1 MSIWVAL
8 TLMAALMQ
16 SVRTAGQKSLGHGLT
31 ASGAAVVRYLYGLP
45 FALIYLVV
53 LIFWSGSDE
62 VSFVV
67 IPNPELRFWGY
78 ALFAA
83 ICQLIATALMVWLF
97 RFRNFALGSFYVK
110 TEAMLAAVLGVLI
123 WSEILSLLAWLSIGL
138 GAVGIFLMGQGKA
151 SLLGKPDQG
160 KALSWGQRIKHFLLD
175 PAAGVGLLAGLLFA
189 LTSLSL
195 RQASLS
201 LDLDFQ
207 QGAAVTLVVMVILQT
222 LIGALYL
229 SWRSPSDWK
238 AMKLQTGVCAFVGLT
253 SVVGSVGWFTAMTLQ
268 PVAYVKAVGQI
279 EFVFTLLVAV
289 LFFKERPSPIE
300 LIGMGAI
307 LSGVLLLL
315 VAG

>member
-53 LIFWSGSDE
+53 LIFWAGSDE
-62 VSFVV
+62 ASLAV
-67 IPNPELRFWGY
+67 IPKPELRFWGY

-123 WSEILSLLAWLSIGL
+123 WSETLSLLAWLSIGL

-151 SLLGKPDQG
+151 SLARSDRG

-207 QGAAVTLVVMVILQT
+207 LGAAVTLVVMVILQT

-315 VAG
+315 VVG

>member
-31 ASGAAVVRYLYGLP
+31 ASGAAVVRYLFGLP
-45 FALIYLVV
+45 FALLYLAV
-53 LIFWSGSDE
+53 LLSFSD
-62 VSFVV
+62 VSL
-67 IPNPELRFWGY
+67 PQPTLRFWGY

-83 ICQLIATALMVWLF
+83 VCQLVATALMVWLF

-123 WSEILSLLAWLSIGL
+123 WSETLSWLAWSSILL

-151 SLLGKPDQG
+151 SLLSVDAEQG
-160 KALSWGQRIKHFLLD
+160 SPSFGQRIRHFFLD

-201 LDLDFQ
+201 LELDFQ
-207 QGAAVTLVVMVILQT
+207 LGAAVTLVVMVVLQT
-222 LIGALYL
+222 LIGAFYL
-229 SWRSPSDWK
+229 SWRSPSDWR
-238 AMKLQTGVCAFVGLT
+238 AMANQMPVCSFVGLT
-253 SVVGSVGWFTAMTLQ
+253 SVIGSVGWFTAMTLQ

-289 LFFKERPSPIE
+289 FFFKERPSPIE
-300 LIGMGAI
+300 LVGMGAI

-315 VAG
+315 LS

>member
-1 MSIWVAL
+1 MSTWVAL

-53 LIFWSGSDE
+53 LIFWAGSDE
-62 VSFVV
+62 ASLAV
-67 IPNPELRFWGY
+67 IPKPELRFWGY

-123 WSEILSLLAWLSIGL
+123 WSETLSLLAWLSIGL

-151 SLLGKPDQG
+151 YLVKSDRG

-207 QGAAVTLVVMVILQT
+207 LGAAVTLVVMVILQT

-315 VAG
+315 VVG